1 MKEVLSREKSHSHKI
16 TVKYPLSDRIEKGK
30 VVQLNTNFDPQMKQ
44 DKCKIRANSKII
56 RCCPNYKSW
65 RL

>member
-1 MKEVLSREKSHSHKI
+1 MDLIFCKL
-16 TVKYPLSDRIEKGK
+16 TVKYAPSDRIKKGK
-30 VVQLNTNFDPQMKQ
+30 VVQLNTNFDPQMKR